1 MLNTVLAGLDYI
13 KIFLDACWEMLLEM
27 APYMFLGFLIAGLLH
42 IFVNPRVISKYLG
55 KGRIKSVI
63 WAALLGIPLPL
74 CSCGVLPTA
83 AGLKKQGA
91 NDGATMSFMIATPET
106 GVDSMAV
113 TYAMLDP
120 LMTVFRPLAAFFT
133 AITAGVTQNFFG
145 GTFQDSQKEIV
156 PDLSCRVDNCCSGV
170 NCSPDVHR
178 HHHSLFEKIR
188 AAFKYGFGEILNDIA
203 KWLFLG
209 IVVAGLI
216 SVFVPENVI
225 RTYLSGGIHSMLIML
240 VVGIPFYICATS
252 STPIAAALILKGV
265 SPGAALVFLLA
276 GPATNA
282 ATISVVYGLFKKKAT
297 VIYVASIAL
306 CAVLMGLTID
316 VVYEWM
322 HLTASSIAG
331 TAGEFVPYWIR
342 ISTALILLGLM
353 SFSVARQYWRKITK
367 QPAVCCSHDHA
378 GGCNHDHAEDGDLDK
393 KQEHAVLPMLEQ
405 DHKQCNCKH

>member
-1 MLNTVLAGLDYI
+1 MNNNIAIGFGYLKV
-13 KIFLDACWEMLLEM
+13 FLEACWEMLLEM

-42 IFVNPRVISKYLG
+42 IFVNPRIISKYLG

-83 AGLKKQGA
+83 AGLKRQGA

-113 TYAMLDP
+113 TYAMMDP
-120 LMTVFRPLAAFFT
+120 LMTIFRPIAAFIT
-133 AITAGVTQNFFG
+133 AIAAGVTQNFFG
-145 GTFQDSQKEIV
+145 NTYQDSQKEII
-156 PDLSCRVDNCCSGV
+156 PDLSCRVDNCCTGI
-170 NCSPDVHR
+170 NCSPEVHR
-178 HHHSLFEKIR
+178 HHHTFFEKIR

-216 SVFVPENVI
+216 SVFIPEDVI

-282 ATISVVYGLFKKKAT
+282 ATISVVYGLFRKKAT
-297 VIYVASIAL
+297 FIYVGSIAL
-306 CAVLMGLTID
+306 FAVLMGLTID
-316 VVYEWM
+316 VVYDWM
-322 HLTASSIAG
+322 NITASSIAG
-331 TAGEFVPYWIR
+331 TAGEIVPEWIS
-342 ISTALILLGLM
+342 ISSALILVGLM
-353 SFSVARQYWRKITK
+353 TVSIGKQYWRKFTK
-367 QPAVCCSHDHA
+367 QPAACCSHDHGA
-378 GGCNHDHAEDGDLDK
+378 GCNHDEKHDHGQVE
-393 KQEHAVLPMLEQ
+393 LPMLNHDQ
-405 DHKQCNCKH
+405 DECGCKHT